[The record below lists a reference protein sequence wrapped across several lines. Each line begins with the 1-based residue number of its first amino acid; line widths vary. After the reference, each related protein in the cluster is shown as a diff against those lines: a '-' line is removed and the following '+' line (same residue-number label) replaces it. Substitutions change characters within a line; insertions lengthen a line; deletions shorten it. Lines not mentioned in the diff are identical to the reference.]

1 LHILVAVVGIL
12 KGKLMFETA
21 NRPEVNADLEGLQ
34 KMLNKF
40 DAWKKGKNVMLTI
53 DNPDTTQTNMRRIR
67 VSARDVWGSPNG
79 K

>member
-1 LHILVAVVGIL
+1 
-12 KGKLMFETA
+12 MFEITKK
-21 NRPEVNADLEGLQ
+21 PQIEPDLAGLR
-34 KMLNKF
+34 KLLNKF

-53 DNPDTTQTNMRRIR
+53 DNPDTTQTNMRQIR

>member
-1 LHILVAVVGIL
+1 MHILVVVVGIL
-12 KGKLMFETA
+12 KGNLMFD
-21 NRPEVNADLEGLQ
+21 NVKKPEIEPDLQGLQ